1 MIYEIVNSV
10 MSYEQLHSDW
20 FYEVDEFFN
29 IFLPLKIH
37 LSIGREMRG
46 RGPADGPQRANVFA
60 EGGGGELMVGAVAGS
75 GPCRRTPEGCSPV
88 SPKKGKGH
96 FIKRVT
102 RHRQNCADGEML
114 LRISIEI

>member
-1 MIYEIVNSV
+1 
-10 MSYEQLHSDW
+10 
-20 FYEVDEFFN
+20 
-29 IFLPLKIH
+29 
-37 LSIGREMRG
+37 MRG

-96 FIKRVT
+96 FLKRVT

-114 LRISIEI
+114 LRISIEILMVLILHSNE